1 MMTKSKFQAISRDY
15 VDDADLTNRL
25 QKLFKACGTQNP
37 PTRPGPLVSLGPAPA
52 SVPALSI
59 ARREGP

>member
-25 QKLFKACGTQNP
+25 QKLFKACGTQKP
-37 PTRPGPLVSLGPAPA
+37 PARPLVSLGPAPA

-59 ARREGP
+59 ARRERP